1 MDRGWI
7 QKISYSWFISLT
19 DFDQYLVSRCQT
31 PKINC
36 HRMRTRINLRIVS
49 VSISVIL
56 AVDTINRTFLELN
69 SVREAVKIPVAWSRC
84 KLHRVILKLPLY
96 FIKSKLFLISAMI
109 SSFFLSSTLNSR
121 NFSVTL
127 IQFNFSVKI
136 STGQIQKWDSWTSPE
151 MIKPVVASSE
161 SSFFLIITSSFG
173 FWTVMFYLI
182 EYQFSICIGN
192 SLQVCFLRSLSGLAS
207 WLKTIRIK
215 DNKLLLII
223 RS

>member
-1 MDRGWI
+1 MNHLLTVW
-7 QKISYSWFISLT
+7 SWN
-19 DFDQYLVSRCQT
+19 YL
-31 PKINC
+31 
-36 HRMRTRINLRIVS
+36 
-49 VSISVIL
+49 
-56 AVDTINRTFLELN
+56 
-69 SVREAVKIPVAWSRC
+69 EA
-84 KLHRVILKLPLY
+84 PLY

-192 SLQVCFLRSLSGLAS
+192 SLQVCFLRSLSGLGEPNFKA
-207 WLKTIRIK
+207 WTIFFHFQNAGRQNAMGDHH
-215 DNKLLLII
+215 DNLIFK
-223 RS
+223 